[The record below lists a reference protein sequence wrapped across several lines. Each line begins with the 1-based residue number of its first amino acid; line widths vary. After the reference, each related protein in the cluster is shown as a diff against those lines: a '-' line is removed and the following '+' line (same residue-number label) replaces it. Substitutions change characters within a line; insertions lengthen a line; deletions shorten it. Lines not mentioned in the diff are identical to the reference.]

1 MSIDQ
6 LYNVV
11 MNEIA
16 WQNFCSST
24 AMFIAA
30 IAIIAGIFAYR
41 KLAKKIAEQ
50 NQEID
55 ELVSEIVDLTKLVYR
70 N

>member
-16 WQNFCSST
+16 WQNFCSSA
-24 AMFIAA
+24 AMFITG

-41 KLAKKIAEQ
+41 RLAKKIAEQ

>member
-16 WQNFCSST
+16 WQNFCSSS

-41 KLAKKIAEQ
+41 RLAKKIAEQ
-50 NQEID
+50 NREID

>member
-16 WQNFCSST
+16 WQNFCSSA
-24 AMFIAA
+24 AMFIAG

-41 KLAKKIAEQ
+41 RLAKRIAEQ

-55 ELVSEIVDLTKLVYR
+55 ELVSEIVELTKLVYR